1 MNPLYFFWLFL
12 KASLLSTGGLG
23 NLPFLHSDL
32 IALGWAHESDFVT
45 AIAVGQVSPGPT
57 GLWSI
62 SLGYLIYGWV
72 GAALALAAL
81 SLPTLLIVGV
91 AAFYRRIENNLV
103 VQDFVR
109 GLALGIVGLTLTVT
123 LGLASSSIFDWGGV
137 VIALA
142 ALALAVSRKLPII
155 LILALAAVAGLALY
169 GR

>member
-1 MNPLYFFWLFL
+1 LNPLQFFWLFL
-12 KASLLSTGGLG
+12 KASLFSFGGLG

-32 IALGWAHESDFVT
+32 IGLGWAHESDFVT

-62 SLGYLIYGWV
+62 SLGYLTYGWL
-72 GAALALAAL
+72 GAVLALVAL
-81 SLPTLLIVGV
+81 SLPPLLILVV
-91 AAFYRRIENNLV
+91 SAFYQRIEHNSQ

-109 GLALGIVGLTLTVT
+109 GLALGIVGLTVTVA
-123 LGLASSSIFDWGGV
+123 LNLASSSIFDWGGV

-142 ALALAVSRKLPII
+142 ALALAVTRKLPII
-155 LILALAAVAGLALY
+155 LILVLAAAAGLLLY